1 MKKWYKECPFC
12 KEEIKKA
19 AIKCQYCWEML
30 PIEEVEEKKPE
41 TKECPYCKN
50 EIKYN
55 AIKCQYCHEFLNNNS
70 GNNIQKDNREW
81 TKKVMWNE
89 KIDSKSFYKAPI
101 PNRLQRWR
109 FASRSIWWN
118 VVAILLMMLL
128 WEAGLSEILWIIYIL
143 NIGFHVYIGSKRY
156 HDMWITWWAWLSCV
170 IPLVVLFLY
179 FTPWNNGDNEYWPA
193 PL

>member
-30 PIEEVEEKKPE
+30 PVEEIEEKKPE
-41 TKECPYCKN
+41 TKECPFCKN

-55 AIKCQYCHEFLNNNS
+55 AIKCQYCHEFLDNNS
-70 GNNIQKDNREW
+70 GNTNKKDNREQ
-81 TKKVMWNE
+81 TKKVTWNE
-89 KIDSKSFYKAPI
+89 KIDPESFYKVHI

-109 FASRSIWWN
+109 FALRSIWSN
-118 VVAILLMMLL
+118 VVTILLMILL

-143 NIGFHVYIGSKRY
+143 NIGFHMYIGSKRY
-156 HDMWITWWAWLSCV
+156 HDMWINWWAWLSCI
-170 IPLVVLFLY
+170 IPLVILFLY
-179 FTPWNNGDNEYWPA
+179 FTPWDKGDNVYWPA